1 MVFPKTHPFFDTI
14 HTMASSFPSFMHEI
28 QLWQKGYAV
37 IGIDEVGRGCLA
49 GPTYVAAVCFPPLL
63 EKEQEKLL
71 SLGINDSKKLSP
83 SKREAIYEMLQTQQV
98 LSATALSDVDTI
110 NQIGIVKAVEKAAY
124 SAVEKLY
131 KKMAQKD
138 IFLLSDGFLF
148 KGIDYIP
155 SSQQQAIV
163 KGDSISLSIAS
174 ASIIA
179 KVERDLYMQQL
190 APEYPHYA
198 WEKNKGYGTKDHLQ
212 ALKEHGRC
220 IHHRDLFI
228 RNVLKEN

>member
-1 MVFPKTHPFFDTI
+1 
-14 HTMASSFPSFMHEI
+14 
-28 QLWQKGYAV
+28 
-37 IGIDEVGRGCLA
+37 CLA

-131 KKMAQKD
+131 KKMAQKN

-148 KGIDYIP
+148 KGIDY
-155 SSQQQAIV
+155 
-163 KGDSISLSIAS
+163 
-174 ASIIA
+174 
-179 KVERDLYMQQL
+179 
-190 APEYPHYA
+190 
-198 WEKNKGYGTKDHLQ
+198 
-212 ALKEHGRC
+212 
-220 IHHRDLFI
+220 
-228 RNVLKEN
+228 